1 MRIYIH
7 DKCLEQ
13 VFNLP
18 KSIQKKV
25 LDFQKKFRENPKAA
39 SIHLE
44 PIQQFTDQQF
54 RTARIDQKYR
64 AIIRVPESGDD
75 YYMLWVDNHDEA
87 MDWATHKSFQWNER
101 TNTAQIFEAPTIAQD
116 AKTYAEPAQKGL
128 YELYTDEQLLEIGL
142 PEIFLP
148 IVRSIQDLDGLEKIE
163 SKLPVDAFEN
173 LFYIADGAS
182 IQQLILDI
190 REGKDAAAES
200 INNRRS
206 FVEADDKLLEEYLNG
221 DLFKWQIFLHPTQRK
236 LVEASNH
243 GPVKVTGGG
252 GTGKTVVAMHRLK
265 FLLENTD
272 DKRPI
277 IFTTYTK
284 ALTRNLK
291 GILQKM
297 LPLGANYKL
306 EHIDHLAAN
315 MAKENGI
322 IGENSRVLDFPGS
335 KNAKDIWEHITD
347 ENLTGFDVDFL
358 NQEYQNVWLYHG
370 VTDAEQYYK
379 TSRLG
384 RGRPLSKKQKMEFV
398 DLVGKYESYKQLNQ
412 WVDRAEMFNKL
423 SQYFSSSNEKPFS
436 HLIADEI
443 QDMSNIELRF
453 LRALT
458 DEKPDDLF
466 LAGDPYQNIY
476 ARKINFSKAGIY
488 VRGNRSKRLRINY
501 RTTEE
506 IKRLAISTI
515 RNITY
520 DDFDG
525 QAEKMD
531 GYLSLFHGEKPTY
544 QVFKTHQEEFD
555 YIIRQIKKLAESGIA
570 YNDMVIGCR
579 LKDSIRM
586 IKSALHNEN
595 IKFFDLLDENGDKNG
610 IHLCTLNSLKGLE
623 YKVVFL
629 ADVSRQTAPLEVSGF
644 LEMEDEQKNAHFNS
658 ERSMLYV
665 AITRAISHLLI
676 TGTGLKSELIQL

>member
-18 KSIQKKV
+18 KAIQKKV

-87 MDWATHKSFQWNER
+87 MDWATNKSFQWNER
-101 TNTAQIFEAPTIAQD
+101 TNSAQIFEAPTILPA
-116 AKTYAEPAQKGL
+116 ATTHAEPVENGFYA
-128 YELYTDEQLLEIGL
+128 LYTDEQLLAIGL

-148 IVRSIQDLDGLEKIE
+148 IVRSIKDLDGLEKIE
-163 SKLPVDAFEN
+163 KNLPVDAFEN

-182 IQQLILDI
+182 IQQLIHDI
-190 REGKDAAAES
+190 QEGKAAAQES

-206 FVEADDKLLEEYLNG
+206 FVAADDKLLEEFLNG

-236 LVEASNH
+236 LVEASNN

-265 FLLENTD
+265 FLLEQTN

-277 IFTTYTK
+277 LFTTYTK

-297 LPLGANYKL
+297 LPNGANYKL
-306 EHIDHLAAN
+306 ENIDHLAAT
-315 MAKENGI
+315 MAKECGI
-322 IGENSRVLDFPGS
+322 IDENIRVLDFPGS

-358 NQEYQNVWLYHG
+358 HQEYQHVWLYHG
-370 VTDAEQYYK
+370 VTNGEQYFK

-384 RGRPLSKKQKMEFV
+384 RGKPLTKKQKIEFV
-398 DLVGKYESYKQLNQ
+398 DLVSKYEAYKQKHQ
-412 WVDRAEMFNKL
+412 WADRAEIFNKL
-423 SQYFSSSNEKPFS
+423 SRHFSSSIEKPFC

-453 LRALT
+453 LRAIT
-458 DEKPDDLF
+458 DEKSDDLF
-466 LAGDPYQNIY
+466 LVGDPYQNIY
-476 ARKINFSKAGIY
+476 ARKINFSKAGIQ

-520 DDFDG
+520 EDFDG

-531 GYLSLFHGEKPTY
+531 GYLSLFHGEKPSY
-544 QVFKTHQEEFD
+544 QVFKTHQDEFQF
-555 YIIRQIKKLAESGIA
+555 IIRHIKLLSESGIA
-570 YNDMVIGCR
+570 FNDMVIGCR

-586 IKSALHNEN
+586 IKSALHNEKLN
-595 IKFFDLLDENGDKNG
+595 FFDLLDETGDKKG
-610 IHLCTLNSLKGLE
+610 IHLSTLNSLKGLE

-629 ADVSRQTAPLEVSGF
+629 ADVNKQTAPLEVPGF
-644 LEMEDEQKNAHFNS
+644 SEMDDEQKNAHLNS

-665 AITRAISHLLI
+665 AITRAISHLFI
-676 TGTGLKSELIQL
+676 TGTGLKSDLIGI